1 MGIYMYFYLVDGGF
15 IDFYEFGRLEDL
27 YILILDTYKYI
38 NIWNNQYFYQT
49 WFAEP
54 LVNPVTHFSPFFPN
68 MFACPLF
75 V

>member
-1 MGIYMYFYLVDGGF
+1 MD
-15 IDFYEFGRLEDL
+15 ID
-27 YILILDTYKYI
+27 
-38 NIWNNQYFYQT
+38 NNLNFYQT